1 MTVDRKELRLGVIG
15 LSEGN
20 GHPYSWSA
28 IFNGY
33 DPEYMKDCP
42 FPVIP
47 QYLSE
52 RSFPSD
58 TIKGATVT
66 HIWTQ
71 DEAVSHHIAK
81 ASKIQTVCQKMED
94 MIGQI
99 DAVLLARDDA
109 ENHLAMSTP
118 FLSAG
123 LPIFID
129 KPLALNV
136 KEAKEIM
143 EMQQHEDQLF
153 SCTALRFASEFELSQ
168 SQKENL
174 GELVSIKAV
183 APKSWEKYAVHV
195 IEPAYTLLSPED
207 MPLRV
212 NQVLRKDDQVH
223 MKLQT
228 QKGIPVDFVT
238 TGSQPSTLH
247 IEIEG
252 SKSTTKLIFEDA
264 FSAFRSSLQYFIDL
278 VGGKVKNIPIQQT
291 LEIVQLIE
299 QGIK

>member
-71 DEAVSHHIAK
+71 DEAVSRHIAK

-94 MIGQI
+94 MIGQV

-136 KEAKEIM
+136 KEGNKILAL
-143 EMQQHEDQLF
+143 QQYKDQVF
-153 SCTALRFASEFELSQ
+153 SCTALRFAQEFVLSPTL
-168 SQKENL
+168 KKKL
-174 GELVSIKAV
+174 GGLMAVKAV
-183 APKSWEKYAVHV
+183 SPESWEKYAVHI
-195 IEPAYTLLSPED
+195 IEPVYTLLSQEEFP
-207 MPLRV
+207 V
-212 NQVLRKDDQVH
+212 KVDQVI
-223 MKLQT
+223 KIEDTVEVKAQT
-228 QKGIPVDFVT
+228 QGGIQLEFVT
-238 TGSQPSTLH
+238 TGSKSGKLF
-247 IEIEG
+247 IEIQG
-252 SKSTTKLIFEDA
+252 SRSSTKLIFQDA
-264 FSAFRSSLQYFIDL
+264 FSAFRSSLQYFVDL
-278 VGGKVKNIPIQQT
+278 IGGKAKNIPRKQT

-299 QGIK
+299 EGIK